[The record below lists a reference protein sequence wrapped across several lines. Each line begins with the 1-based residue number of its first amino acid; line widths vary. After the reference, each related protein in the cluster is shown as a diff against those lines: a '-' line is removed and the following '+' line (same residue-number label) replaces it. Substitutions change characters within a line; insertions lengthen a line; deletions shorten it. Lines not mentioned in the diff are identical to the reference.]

1 MMISDTSDDDTEID
15 TDVEQPAPPPPAV
28 SEAIAIA
35 FDLIALA
42 ADPRTFEARLTALRR
57 ARAKIRT
64 AAKKLA
70 ADRAAFEEYKS
81 AAEAEIE
88 PQRRSAARIYELAQS
103 RERDVERREAAVEL
117 AEKRCRELGL
127 DPAAPAFDARNF
139 RPPGS
144 FQPIEGTSI
153 GQVPERLPPPDE
165 PIEDASEAPA
175 AVRRGAHDATDF
187 PPDTTLGRIPD
198 PEETVGVR
206 IRTRRRG
213 ATQAGA

>member
-1 MMISDTSDDDTEID
+1 MDIDSDTD
-15 TDVEQPAPPPPAV
+15 TDATDDVIEIEQHPAPPAEV
-28 SEAIAIA
+28 FKQV
-35 FDLIALA
+35 FDLMTLIANAPACESRLA
-42 ADPRTFEARLTALRR
+42 SLRR
-57 ARAKIRT
+57 AHAKIRT